1 MSTEIRLMK
10 CKTRLCNCEEVQQ
23 ISCLTCGMED
33 YTEDDWDW
41 DWRDD
46 QRLEKSLEEMDM
58 CTISGHN
65 VSFKTIITSGL
76 NINNEWVISGHDTN
90 IF

>member
-23 ISCLTCGMED
+23 ISCLPCGMED

-46 QRLEKSLEEMDM
+46 QILEEMGM

-76 NINNEWVISGHDTN
+76 NINNEWAISGHDTN

>member
-10 CKTRLCNCEEVQQ
+10 CKTRLCNCEEVQE
-23 ISCLTCGMED
+23 ISCLPCGMED

-41 DWRDD
+41 DD
-46 QRLEKSLEEMDM
+46 KSLEEMDM

-76 NINNEWVISGHDTN
+76 SINNECAISGHDTN

>member
-1 MSTEIRLMK
+1 
-10 CKTRLCNCEEVQQ
+10 
-23 ISCLTCGMED
+23 MED

-46 QRLEKSLEEMDM
+46 QILEEMGM

-65 VSFKTIITSGL
+65 VSFKTIITRMNVQSL
-76 NINNEWVISGHDTN
+76 DMIQIYSVNIQN
-90 IF
+90 